1 MNLTIFILKGY
12 KIWGKNNSSV
22 NIRFAAKTSEISLKT
37 SEVVTLMH
45 IIHVCTLGRFQLCD
59 V

>member
-1 MNLTIFILKGY
+1 LGEETTAQSTSDMLPKHQ
-12 KIWGKNNSSV
+12 
-22 NIRFAAKTSEISLKT
+22 TSEISVET

-45 IIHVCTLGRFQLCD
+45 IIQVCTLGRSQLCD

>member
-1 MNLTIFILKGY
+1 L
-12 KIWGKNNSSV
+12 GKETTAHSTSDMLP
-22 NIRFAAKTSEISLKT
+22 KHQTSEISLKT

-45 IIHVCTLGRFQLCD
+45 IIHVYTLGSSQLCD